1 MSKQWLAIQ
10 SWQHDQSLISA
21 INTLSIHTK
30 LSLTGIVDNQRQA
43 AVDEAKQKLN
53 AFLQEI
59 SSILQVIEEDELE
72 PILRTDPRLSQFV
85 EKFVVARQDRQRSC
99 SSLFQ
104 GQFTQVQQLLDTED
118 ERGQQS
124 LIQCLDEL
132 RSLLQEHI
140 SADTEQ
146 VMGEN

>member
-30 LSLTGIVDNQRQA
+30 LSLTGTVDNQRQA

-72 PILRTDPRLSQFV
+72 PILIP
-85 EKFVVARQDRQRSC
+85 
-99 SSLFQ
+99 
-104 GQFTQVQQLLDTED
+104 
-118 ERGQQS
+118 
-124 LIQCLDEL
+124 I
-132 RSLLQEHI
+132 
-140 SADTEQ
+140 
-146 VMGEN
+146 

>member
-1 MSKQWLAIQ
+1 MTFARGL
-10 SWQHDQSLISA
+10 
-21 INTLSIHTK
+21 LSIHTK
-30 LSLTGIVDNQRQA
+30 LSLTGTVDNQRQA

-72 PILRTDPRLSQFV
+72 PILRTDPRLSELV
-85 EKFVVARQDRQRSC
+85 EKFVVARQDRQHSR

-104 GQFTQVQQLLDTED
+104 GQFTQVQQLLNTED

-132 RSLLQEHI
+132 RSLLQEHM
-140 SADTEQ
+140 SVDTEQ

>member
-1 MSKQWLAIQ
+1 M
-10 SWQHDQSLISA
+10 
-21 INTLSIHTK
+21 
-30 LSLTGIVDNQRQA
+30 
-43 AVDEAKQKLN
+43 
-53 AFLQEI
+53 
-59 SSILQVIEEDELE
+59 
-72 PILRTDPRLSQFV
+72 V
-85 EKFVVARQDRQRSC
+85 EKFVVARQDRQHSR

-104 GQFTQVQQLLDTED
+104 GQFTQVQQLLNTDD

-132 RSLLQEHI
+132 RSLLQEHM